1 MKNKLNRKLGGVSLK
16 DKDFESFIGSMDSQ
30 EIEPVKNKNRVTM
43 VVLQN
48 LPNIFQMRV
57 DGLTITEICQRLGIE
72 RRNWYHIIKKFP
84 ELQAVV
90 DNAENAK
97 TEKVKQSLYMMCQ
110 TRIVK
115 AQKVLSNGKIVE
127 YDKVLEPDPSMVK
140 FFLLNKAP
148 DEFKEKREV
157 EVTKK
162 EFIVE
167 IIDTDNYTIID
178 EEKAGES

>member
-1 MKNKLNRKLGGVSLK
+1 MK
-16 DKDFESFIGSMDSQ
+16 DKDFERFIENMDNQ
-30 EIEPVKNKNRVTM
+30 EVEPVKNKNRITM
-43 VVLQN
+43 IVLQN
-48 LPNIFQMRV
+48 LPNIYQMIV
-57 DGLTITEICQRLGIE
+57 DGLTVSEICQRLGVD
-72 RRNWYHIIKKFP
+72 RRNWYHIIKKYP

-97 TEKVKQSLYMMCQ
+97 TEKVKQSLYMMCLP
-110 TRIVK
+110 RVVK
-115 AQKVLSNGKIVE
+115 AQKVLSNGTIVE
-127 YDKVLEPDPSMVK
+127 YEKVLEPDPSMVK

-167 IIDTDNYTIID
+167 IIDTDNYTVID
-178 EEKAGES
+178 EEKAEEG